1 MPHRSDKLGRAEFHL
16 LWLAQRGA
24 DDHGWAPVSN
34 VVWPH
39 LASVPADLLEREW
52 PEGAEKGGCQL
63 TPAGA
68 AVLKYGSSR
77 Q

>member
-1 MPHRSDKLGRAEFHL
+1 MPCRSDKLGRAEFHL
-16 LWLAQRGA
+16 LWLAQRSA

-52 PEGAEKGGCQL
+52 PEGAEKGRCQL

-68 AVLKYGSSR
+68 AVLKYGSPR